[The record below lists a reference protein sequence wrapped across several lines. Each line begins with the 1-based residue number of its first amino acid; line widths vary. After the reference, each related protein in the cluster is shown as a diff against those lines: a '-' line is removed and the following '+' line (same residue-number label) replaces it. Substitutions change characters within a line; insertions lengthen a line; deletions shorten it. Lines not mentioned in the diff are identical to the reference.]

1 MSFVLSKVLWIFLA
15 PANVLLFLLGAGLAL
30 ESASRTAFRNTGRF
44 LCFFVLI
51 CMTLLAIF
59 PVGNWVLIPL
69 ENRFAFNQPKQV
81 DGILILGGDENTE
94 ISESRGQPIALDA
107 MRRFVWFKNLTQR
120 YPNAKLVY
128 SGGSGSLHPNEHLTE
143 VDVAREIMTRI
154 GVPTNRV
161 LFEKTSRNTRENALY
176 SAALAH
182 PKNSENWL
190 LVTSAFHMPRAMGCF
205 REAGWNVYAAP
216 TGYFTT
222 GKYSLLPVFRFEE
235 QLRLLTLAAHEYVGL
250 VSYRLMGRTNALWPR

>member
-30 ESASRTAFRNTGRF
+30 ESTSRTSLKKTGRF
-44 LCFFVLI
+44 LCFFVLF
-51 CMTLLAIF
+51 CFAMLAIF
-59 PVGNWVLIPL
+59 PVGNWALAPL
-69 ENRFAFNQPKQV
+69 ENRFAFNHPKQV
-81 DGILILGGDENTE
+81 DGILILGGDENTNV
-94 ISESRGQPIALDA
+94 SDSRGQPVALDA
-107 MRRFVWFKNLTQR
+107 MRRFVWFKTMTAQ
-120 YPNAKLVY
+120 YPNARLVY
-128 SGGSGSLHPNEHLTE
+128 SGGSGLLRPNEHLTE
-143 VDVAREIMTRI
+143 VDVARDIMTRI

-161 LFEKTSRNTRENALY
+161 LFEKTSRNTRENALF
-176 SAALAH
+176 SADLAH
-182 PKNSENWL
+182 PKKSENWL

-205 REAGWNVYAAP
+205 RQAGWNVYAAP

-235 QLRLLTLAAHEYVGL
+235 QLRFLTLAAHEYVGL